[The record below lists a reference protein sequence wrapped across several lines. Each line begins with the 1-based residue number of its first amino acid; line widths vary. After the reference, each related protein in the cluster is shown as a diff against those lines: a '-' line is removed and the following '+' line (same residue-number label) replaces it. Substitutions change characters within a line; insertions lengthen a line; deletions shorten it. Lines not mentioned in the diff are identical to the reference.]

1 MPSALLREACV
12 PGTVTV
18 SPTGDPYVDG
28 VLTGTKWAA
37 DSFTFSFPTSPSEY
51 GKAYGDGEAFA
62 NFQAFNS
69 AQQDAVHSIL
79 DLYASVADLTF
90 TEINETSTQHAT
102 IRFAESDKPS
112 TAWAYYP
119 SSGAEAGD
127 TWFRHSYGMYDNPIK
142 GTYAWLTMLHETGHT
157 LGLKHPQDAQ
167 GYFRAM
173 PADHDSLEFTVMSYR
188 SYVGAPRTAY
198 TNDTWGY
205 PQTLMMYDIAGL
217 QTLYG
222 ANYATNS
229 GATTYQWNADTGE
242 MSINGVGQG
251 APAGNRI
258 FMTIWDGGGH
268 DTFDYSNYSTNITVD
283 LQPGGWSTLSTAQ
296 LASLTYGHLARG
308 NVANAL
314 LYHNNPASLIED
326 AIGGSG
332 NDTIIGNIADNKLVG
347 GQGNDFLDGGAGA
360 DTAGYSGDSHEYS
373 WSQNSDGS
381 WTVAD
386 LRAGSP
392 DGTDTLENIQYLD
405 FTDMLVELGVI
416 DSGAGNPNGDNNAP
430 VAMNDFYA
438 TKHRL
443 TVDVLANDTDVDADG
458 LSTVLVYGPGR
469 GRLHL
474 SDDGNFVYTAPRHFA
489 GTVKF
494 GYMASDGAAE
504 SDIATVRITVGH
516 KGPANH
522 KFGSGSGVDDSNF
535 RGSPLHHEH
544 GHGRGANFDDITH
557 DQAPPPLGYDES
569 HFGSGVHLD
578 YANLLFGSE
587 QLFVIG

>member
-12 PGTVTV
+12 PGTVTL
-18 SPTGDPYVDG
+18 SPTSDPYVNG
-28 VLTGTKWAA
+28 VLGGTKWAV

-51 GKAYGDGEAFA
+51 GKAYGFGEAFA

-79 DLYASVADLTF
+79 DLYASAADLTF
-90 TEINETSTQHAT
+90 TEINEISTQHAT

-127 TWFRHSYGMYDNPIK
+127 AWFRHSYGLYDNPIK
-142 GTYAWLTMLHETGHT
+142 GTYAWLTILHETGHT
-157 LGLKHPQDAQ
+157 LGLKHPQEAQ

-198 TNDTWGY
+198 TNGTWSY

-222 ANYATNS
+222 ANYQTNS

-283 LQPGGWSTLSTAQ
+283 LQPGGWSTLSTVQ
-296 LASLTYGHLARG
+296 LASLGYGHTARG

-360 DTAGYSGDSHEYS
+360 DTAAYSGDSHEYS
-373 WSQNSDGS
+373 WSLNSDGS

-392 DGTDTLENIQYLD
+392 DGTDTLDNIQYLD
-405 FTDMLVELGVI
+405 FTDLLVELGVI
-416 DSGAGNPNGDNNAP
+416 DTGDGNQNGENSAP
-430 VAMNDFYA
+430 VALNDFYA
-438 TKHRL
+438 TNHQQL
-443 TVDVLANDTDVDADG
+443 SLDVLANDIDVDADG
-458 LSTVLVYGPGR
+458 LSTVLVKGPGR
-469 GRLHL
+469 GKLHL
-474 SDDGNFVYTAPRHFA
+474 NDNGDFVYTPPKHFT

-494 GYMASDGAAE
+494 SYMASDGLVE
-504 SDIATVRITVGH
+504 SDIATVRIKVGH
-516 KGPANH
+516 KASASH
-522 KFGSGSGVDDSNF
+522 KFGSGAGVDDFDF
-535 RGSPLHHEH
+535 RRSTLHHEH
-544 GHGRGANFDDITH
+544 EHGRSANFDITH
-557 DQAPPPLGYDES
+557 DQAPPLLGYDES
-569 HFGSGVHLD
+569 HYDSGFHLD
-578 YANLLFGSE
+578 HANLLFGSE